1 VKVFK
6 LDSRFISLYFCVT
19 FNQIF
24 LWFIYS
30 AHFSSVR
37 MYVNLPFFVLF
48 LPAGRNLTQPGYEI
62 FSQFF
67 HDCPDVFS
75 LPISRSVLQRERIH
89 PSLNDFTTR
98 YPEVPSLQR
107 TYGCVC
113 HKDSAAKTGLRIK
126 GHEDWRLQGWNVLGF
141 YVKSNIQRPVRVKP
155 LGSIVSKLS
164 VF

>member
-1 VKVFK
+1 MKAFK

-107 TYGCVC
+107 TYIWMRMSQGFCGQNR
-113 HKDSAAKTGLRIK
+113 S
-126 GHEDWRLQGWNVLGF
+126 ED
-141 YVKSNIQRPVRVKP
+141 QRPRGLEVTRVKCTWI
-155 LGSIVSKLS
+155 LREI
-164 VF
+164 